1 MRMSACISRLF
12 AALLLAAVVVLP
24 TSFARGQGRGAPRLS
39 RQGLDEARNRM
50 VDEEVI
56 AAGVKDP
63 RVIKSMRSTPR
74 HEFVMQSQWPQAY
87 FDMSLPIG
95 DGQTISPPV
104 IVAYMT
110 EQLDPQPTDKVLEIG
125 TGSGYQAAVLS
136 PLVKDVF
143 SIEIVE
149 QLGKHAKLTLDR
161 LKYTNVHTKIGDG
174 YLGWPDQAPFDKI
187 IVTCSPEKVPQALV
201 DQLKEGGR
209 MLVPVGERYEQ
220 VLYLFKKEE
229 GKLKSEALRP
239 TLFVPMTGKAEDQRQ
254 VKPDPLHPKL
264 VNGSFEEITG
274 TAEEP
279 VGWYYI
285 RQMKVVT
292 DTSAPDGQRYV
303 TFSNTDPGRGCRA
316 LQGFAIDGRKVHEIE
331 VSCKVRGKGLRKGPT
346 SDSLPAITVT
356 YFNDNRAILG
366 IDRIS
371 NWPAD
376 FEWREA
382 KQQFKVP
389 PQAREAI
396 VHIGLF
402 GATGE
407 ISFDDVQL
415 HAVEAA
421 HK

>member
-1 MRMSACISRLF
+1 
-12 AALLLAAVVVLP
+12 
-24 TSFARGQGRGAPRLS
+24 
-39 RQGLDEARNRM
+39 M

-63 RVIKSMRSTPR
+63 RVIKSMRETPR
-74 HEFVMQSQWPQAY
+74 HEFVAQSQWPLAY
-87 FDMSLPIG
+87 YDMSLPIG
-95 DGQTISPPV
+95 ESQTISPPV

-136 PLVKDVF
+136 PLVKDIYT
-143 SIEIVE
+143 IEIVE
-149 QLGKHAKLTLDR
+149 QLGRHAKLTLDR
-161 LKYTNVHTKIGDG
+161 LKYKNVHTKIGDG
-174 YLGWPDQAPFDKI
+174 YKGWPEEAPFDKI
-187 IVTCSPEKVPQALV
+187 IVTCSPEKVPQALI

-209 MLVPVGERYEQ
+209 MIIPVGERYEQ
-220 VLYLFKKEE
+220 VLYLFKKEN

-274 TAEEP
+274 TAGEP

-292 DTSAPDGQRYV
+292 DKSAPDREHYV
-303 TFSNTDPGRGCRA
+303 TFTNTEPGLGSRA

-331 VSCKVRGKGLRKGPT
+331 LSCRVRGKNLRKGPAI
-346 SDSLPAITVT
+346 DALPAISATF
-356 YFNDNRAILG
+356 YSENRAILG
-366 IDRIS
+366 IERIS

-376 FEWREA
+376 FDWREA
-382 KQQFKVP
+382 KRSFKVP
-389 PQAREAI
+389 AGTREAI

-407 ISFDDVQL
+407 LSFDDVQL
-415 HAVEAA
+415 HAVEPR
-421 HK
+421 K